1 MAQIIATIDRNKYKT
16 VVTTGNHRLV
26 GDEPTPYGQDLGPNP
41 YDFLL
46 VSIGT
51 CVAMTLRMYADR

>member
-1 MAQIIATIDRNKYKT
+1 MSQIIATIDRNKYKT
-16 VVTTGNHRLV
+16 VITTGNHRLV

-46 VSIGT
+46 VSIGH
-51 CVAMTLRMYADR
+51 VWP